1 MEEIFFFRY
10 HMRVSREEWGRF
22 QVAERRFLMDRFV
35 EQKNME
41 NEEMEKSKK

>member
-10 HMRVSREEWGRF
+10 HLSTSREEWGRM
-22 QVAERRFLMDRFV
+22 QVAERRFLMERFI

-41 NEEMEKSKK
+41 QEELEKNKK